1 MNLIDGFITK
11 ENVVKH
17 RERIQL
23 DRIQIEGM
31 IYSLE
36 DDINKH
42 SSTNRIVRWIDKFK
56 TEYSYKNMID
66 KTDKQKKE
74 ILQKYIKRV
83 ELIGSKSDF
92 DLSLTLNIPIIDDKI
107 KLNKK
112 SYWEYVNNGGVK
124 KDWKKEWSV
133 SRGVRETSLN
143 QLVTK
148 QSNICLNNRNFL
160 LNLHLQWS
168 MV

>member
-1 MNLIDGFITK
+1 
-11 ENVVKH
+11 
-17 RERIQL
+17 
-23 DRIQIEGM
+23 
-31 IYSLE
+31 
-36 DDINKH
+36 
-42 SSTNRIVRWIDKFK
+42 
-56 TEYSYKNMID
+56 MID

-92 DLSLTLNIPIIDDKI
+92 DLTLTLNIPIIDDKI

-124 KDWKKEWSV
+124 KDWKKKWSV
-133 SRGVRETSLN
+133 GRGIRETSLK

-148 QSNICLNNRNFL
+148 HSNICLNNRNFR
-160 LNLHLQWS
+160 LNLQSKWP